1 MLKTLTNK
9 VLVSFLCFSSL
20 SLFAQEA
27 AKTASQKPALI
38 KILGSGG
45 PVMYILGFLSFVA
58 LVLVFY
64 YLMSL
69 RVKAIA
75 PPAFIQQAEQAIA
88 QKDFE
93 MLAGICKDND
103 SPAAK
108 IISAG
113 TEIYIRSKNNY
124 VMIRDAV
131 EDEGARQ
138 AGKLWHKI
146 QPLQDI
152 AVVAPMVGLLG
163 TVIGMIQAFVSL
175 TGEIATPRPTVIA
188 SGVSTALITTAAG
201 LIIGIIAM
209 ILYSFFRAKIN
220 NLLTV
225 LENSCNKVTVEM
237 MVTENEEGIPF

>member
-1 MLKTLTNK
+1 MRKTITNGII
-9 VLVSFLCFSSL
+9 FLFTSLSSL
-20 SLFAQEA
+20 SLSAQEA
-27 AKTASQKPALI
+27 TKTVEKASLI
-38 KILGSGG
+38 KILGGGG
-45 PVMYILGFLSFVA
+45 PVMYILAFLSFIA
-58 LVLVFY
+58 FVLVFY

-93 MLAGICKDND
+93 MLSGICKEND

-131 EDEGARQ
+131 EDEGSRQ
-138 AGKLWHKI
+138 AGRLWHKI

-209 ILYSFFRAKIN
+209 ILYSYFRSRIN

-225 LENSCNKVTVEM
+225 LENSCNKVTVEL
-237 MVTENEEGIPF
+237 MVTENEEGVPF